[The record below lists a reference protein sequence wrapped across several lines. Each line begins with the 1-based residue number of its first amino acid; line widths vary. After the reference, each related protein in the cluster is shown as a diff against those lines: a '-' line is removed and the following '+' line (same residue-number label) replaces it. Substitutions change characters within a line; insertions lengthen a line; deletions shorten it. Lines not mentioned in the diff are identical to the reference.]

1 MKRIKAILCALTF
14 VFVLF
19 AGCSAKADNMISA
32 DITLLTW
39 NIFMASADT
48 DALSLTLDGALT
60 DIFTFQE
67 CTPEAYENVVNPF
80 VRRNAAYKIAC
91 RKIGEKAC
99 RTPILFN
106 EEKLTL
112 VFSGTEV
119 FRESY
124 QGSPSKSAAYCVFTD
139 KSGDKS
145 FIVIN
150 MHGAVTRNKY
160 AGYEDY
166 TQEELAELAVEWRK
180 GNVRQVKEIVDRLF
194 NVYGELPVIMAGDCN
209 FAADSEPYK
218 IITSYGFKDKVAANT
233 KSTHEVGLLPTEG
246 KAIDHVF
253 INDGFKFSS
262 YEMLTDRTTLLAS
275 DHCPILAGVAF
286 CNS

>member
-1 MKRIKAILCALTF
+1 MKRIKAILCALTL
-14 VFVLF
+14 VFMIF
-19 AGCSAKADNMISA
+19 AGCEGKGNIAVSA

-60 DIFTFQE
+60 DIFTLQE
-67 CTPEAYENVVNPF
+67 CTPEAYEKVVNPF
-80 VRRNAAYKIAC
+80 VERNSAYKTAC

-112 VFSGTEV
+112 NFSDTEV

-139 KSGDKS
+139 KSSYKS

-166 TQEELAELAVEWRK
+166 TEEELAELAIEWRK
-180 GNVRQVKEIVDRLF
+180 GNVKQVKEIVDRLF
-194 NVYGELPVIMAGDCN
+194 NVYGELPVIIAGDCN

-218 IITSYGFKDKVAANT
+218 IITSYGFKDEVAANT
-233 KSTHEVGLLPTEG
+233 KSTHEVGLLPPEG

-253 INDGFKFSS
+253 INDGFEFSS
-262 YEMLTDRTTLLAS
+262 YEMLTDTTTLLAS
-275 DHCPILAGVAF
+275 DHCPILTGIAF
-286 CNS
+286 CKR